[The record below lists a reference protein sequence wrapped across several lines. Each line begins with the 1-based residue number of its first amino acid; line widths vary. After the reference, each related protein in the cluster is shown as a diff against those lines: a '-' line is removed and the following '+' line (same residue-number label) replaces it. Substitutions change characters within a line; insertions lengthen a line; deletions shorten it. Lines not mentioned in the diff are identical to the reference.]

1 MKTIET
7 KAKGITINAEL
18 FTGINDFL
26 AVYEDKPTSEAYKE
40 HDTAAHLQDEVYT
53 ESRQDFTGVE
63 GYEDAV
69 NKFRNGVNVNA
80 IKTAR
85 AAAVTG
91 MKRRVK
97 HSVCGGRVSVPS
109 YLSGSPACMRR
120 SAKMPAKTELNVVVD
135 TSVHCGVSAEQITKA
150 GQTIVQYITD
160 LEARYNVNLHA
171 VVSISFEQKS
181 RGGYKDAY
189 VCGIKIKDAGKP
201 FSAARVSFCLTSAA
215 FLRVFGFLF
224 ITRKEN
230 VPFSFGLGYPTSN
243 EIEQERDVMNALYK
257 NAVLVSLAEVV
268 RRGEKGLPTA

>member
-85 AAAVTG
+85 AAARQTFRV
-91 MKRRVK
+91 RR
-97 HSVCGGRVSVPS
+97 
-109 YLSGSPACMRR
+109 ACIR
-120 SAKMPAKTELNVVVD
+120 S
-135 TSVHCGVSAEQITKA
+135 
-150 GQTIVQYITD
+150 
-160 LEARYNVNLHA
+160 
-171 VVSISFEQKS
+171 VVSFRQSGMYAQK
-181 RGGYKDAY
+181 R
-189 VCGIKIKDAGKP
+189 
-201 FSAARVSFCLTSAA
+201 
-215 FLRVFGFLF
+215 
-224 ITRKEN
+224 
-230 VPFSFGLGYPTSN
+230 
-243 EIEQERDVMNALYK
+243 K
-257 NAVLVSLAEVV
+257 NA
-268 RRGEKGLPTA
+268 R